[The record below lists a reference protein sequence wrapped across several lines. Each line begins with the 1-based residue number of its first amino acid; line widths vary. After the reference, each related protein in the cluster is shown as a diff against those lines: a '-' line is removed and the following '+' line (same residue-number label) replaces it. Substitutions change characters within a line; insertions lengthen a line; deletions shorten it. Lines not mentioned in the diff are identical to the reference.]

1 MLHIKKRE
9 KSCLQM
15 SKEKALNLLGLAMR
29 AGKLV
34 TGEEL
39 TLKDIRANKVHLVF
53 IAQDAGK
60 NTQKSIKD
68 KSLYYK
74 VPCVDVFDSAQL
86 SLAIGKSR
94 MVVGVKDQG
103 FAKVIA

>member
-1 MLHIKKRE
+1 
-9 KSCLQM
+9 M

-29 AGKLV
+29 AGQLV

-39 TLKDIRANKVHLVF
+39 TLKDIRANKVRLVF

-68 KSLYYK
+68 KSSYYK
-74 VPCVDVFDSAQL
+74 VPCFDCFDSTQL
-86 SLAIGKSR
+86 SLAIGKNR

-103 FAKVIA
+103 FAKKIEELLLS